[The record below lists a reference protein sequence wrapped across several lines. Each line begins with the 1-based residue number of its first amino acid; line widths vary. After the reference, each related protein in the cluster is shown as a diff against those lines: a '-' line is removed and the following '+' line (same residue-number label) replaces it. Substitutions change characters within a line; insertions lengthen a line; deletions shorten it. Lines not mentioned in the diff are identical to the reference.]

1 MPPGDSVTVNPDG
14 SVDLFVFPEGV
25 SRDGM
30 NIHVPADMID
40 DLIRRYEAA
49 SAALGKP
56 WGEGDE
62 FAEQMEKVL
71 GPLQTNLM
79 TYLGY
84 IAEALRMSADNTILT
99 AKNFQVTEEA
109 NIAQIAGTAGGSET
123 GGGGRR

>member
-1 MPPGDSVTVNPDG
+1 MPPGDSVTVNENG
-14 SVDLFVFPEGV
+14 SVDLFVYPDGV
-25 SRDGM
+25 SRDGAS
-30 NIHVPADMID
+30 IHVPADMID
-40 DLIRRYEAA
+40 ELIRRYEAA

-84 IAEALRMSADNTILT
+84 IAEALRMSADNTIRT
-99 AKNFQVTEEA
+99 AKNFQVTEEN
-109 NIAQIAGTAGGSET
+109 NITTITGTGGGADT